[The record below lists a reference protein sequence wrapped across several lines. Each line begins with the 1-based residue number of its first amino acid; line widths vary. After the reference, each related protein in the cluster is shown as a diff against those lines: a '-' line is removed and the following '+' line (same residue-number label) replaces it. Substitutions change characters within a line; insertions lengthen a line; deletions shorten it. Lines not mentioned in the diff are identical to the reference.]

1 MGFVKIIRIYINTL
15 IAVNQS
21 MCFYPAE
28 THVIVLIKRVSG
40 GDVQKDLSRRDHQG
54 IQRALV
60 PGLGRYPEE
69 QRVKF
74 SHIAQ
79 HVVNDTNYETQ
90 VVNIPDKQ
98 NIQLPLFSKNLTTM
112 AVQKPST

>member
-1 MGFVKIIRIYINTL
+1 MTCKRIFLDEIIR
-15 IAVNQS
+15 VFS
-21 MCFYPAE
+21 EHWF
-28 THVIVLIKRVSG
+28 
-40 GDVQKDLSRRDHQG
+40 QG
-54 IQRALV
+54 WGAT
-60 PGLGRYPEE
+60 PEE